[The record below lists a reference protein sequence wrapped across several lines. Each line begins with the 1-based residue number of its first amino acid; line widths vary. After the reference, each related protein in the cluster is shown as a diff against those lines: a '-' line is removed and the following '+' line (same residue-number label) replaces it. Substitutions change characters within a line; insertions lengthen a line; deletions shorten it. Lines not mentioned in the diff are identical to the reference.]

1 MRELSRRYAIDSEA
15 YALLLASADAALEVL
30 YLQEY
35 VELEN
40 ELIKLAE
47 DAAEI
52 QRNRAELKSVTVA
65 QAIEAEINLAEI
77 ELDRLSSE
85 PQLDVVRIRLS
96 RALGLCQPVSVS
108 IEGTLEIQPVE
119 DIPLGE
125 LMAEAERARPELA
138 QAEAAIRKA
147 AARWRRPKPARY
159 RIFKWDRVVPA
170 DLEDGGADQAGLRF
184 NTDLPWFDR
193 KQGDICSAA
202 SKVRVNEALRDL
214 VRLTSLHDVAD
225 AFVQLRDEAA
235 PCNTTSAFYR

>member
-1 MRELSRRYAIDSEA
+1 MPAGFEDAPTPSASAATDELKSIRLTVEQALLYTLDNHPRLRRRRQEVEVARSKLIAAALLPNPELVIDANTPVSQGGPTQLTARIMFTVPTNFKMERAEMAASAGIVEARYAIDSEA

-85 PQLDVVRIRLS
+85 PQLDV
-96 RALGLCQPVSVS
+96 APSVCRGHS
-108 IEGTLEIQPVE
+108 DYASPY
-119 DIPLGE
+119 P
-125 LMAEAERARPELA
+125 
-138 QAEAAIRKA
+138 
-147 AARWRRPKPARY
+147 
-159 RIFKWDRVVPA
+159 
-170 DLEDGGADQAGLRF
+170 
-184 NTDLPWFDR
+184 
-193 KQGDICSAA
+193 SA
-202 SKVRVNEALRDL
+202 SK
-214 VRLTSLHDVAD
+214 
-225 AFVQLRDEAA
+225 A
-235 PCNTTSAFYR
+235 PWKFSQWKIFPWAS